1 LTFSFL
7 LHFGSPL
14 PTHFCSNLPLPFLH
28 LP

>member
-14 PTHFCSNLPLPFLH
+14 PTHFCSNLSLPFLH